1 MRIQTETQWGH
12 GLEACQTVK
21 VIIHSTFQLDSL
33 YLNITHTVILCSV
46 LTAPDNGTIEFSL
59 TSQLL
64 GVDTTATYSCD
75 PGYVLVGETT
85 RTCEDTNSGTTGAW
99 SGDDPICK
107 NLFKTYLLSFHYIS
121 NEMRYFE
128 SGNIFLASMGPCSWL
143 EVRAVGKYLYICSS
157 SISQI
162 MLNTKASISRIQDVA

>member
-46 LTAPDNGTIEFSL
+46 LTTPDNCTIEFST
-59 TSQLL
+59 TSQQL
-64 GVDTTATYSCD
+64 GVGTTATYFCD

-85 RTCEDTNSGTTGAW
+85 RTCEDTNSGTTGTW

-107 NLFKTYLLSFHYIS
+107 NLSKTCFFITSLIKKT
-121 NEMRYFE
+121 NEMSYFK
-128 SGNIFLASMGPCSWL
+128 SGNISRLAWAPARLGGQ
-143 EVRAVGKYLYICSS
+143 GKLKLDKI
-157 SISQI
+157 
-162 MLNTKASISRIQDVA
+162 L

>member
-21 VIIHSTFQLDSL
+21 VIIHSAFQLDSL
-33 YLNITHTVILCSV
+33 HLSITHTVILCSV
-46 LTAPDNGTIEFSL
+46 LTAPDNGTIEFST

-64 GVDTTATYSCD
+64 GVGTTATYSCD
-75 PGYVLVGETT
+75 PGYVLVGETS

-107 NLFKTYLLSFHYIS
+107 NLSKTYLLSLYYIS
-121 NEMRYFE
+121 NGMHYFE
-128 SGNIFLASMGPCSWL
+128 SSKIFLASMGPCSQLW
-143 EVRAVGKYLYICSS
+143 
-157 SISQI
+157 
-162 MLNTKASISRIQDVA
+162 TKKKLKLG